1 MQGNHIEKNYVI
13 PSMQGNHRGYGERK
27 ANICIMKWLVAKQS
41 SYRFFFFI
49 VGLQI
54 THTPK

>member
-1 MQGNHIEKNYVI
+1 MQGNHIEKKYVI

-41 SYRFFFFI
+41 SYRFFF
-49 VGLQI
+49 L
-54 THTPK
+54 